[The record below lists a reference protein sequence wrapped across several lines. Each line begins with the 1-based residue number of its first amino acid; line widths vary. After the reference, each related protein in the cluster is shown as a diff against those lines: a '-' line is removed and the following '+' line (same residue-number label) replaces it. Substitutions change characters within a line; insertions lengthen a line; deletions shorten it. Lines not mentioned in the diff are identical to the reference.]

1 MFYRDGDREKS
12 RPPEHVEHCE
22 RNDQPDTMLF
32 QKRSQKV
39 AFYKPTAFDVPECA
53 RGAENVLM
61 AGIYFVYVWAVG
73 SATS

>member
-1 MFYRDGDREKS
+1 
-12 RPPEHVEHCE
+12 
-22 RNDQPDTMLF
+22 MLF